1 MIHVQYI
8 NEKIKYYF
16 KQESG
21 FPKERRQKVLMSHS
35 NSQIILKATMREFL
49 KKDSLEMLFT
59 GLLPLLPFSCTLKW
73 LFIWPLRPSPYI
85 LRTVH
90 LLMVLL
96 WFHRYRKHTSN
107 KVMLR
112 LRLWVVCINSVF

>member
-59 GLLPLLPFSCTLKW
+59 GLLPLLSFSCTLKW
-73 LFIWPLRPSPYI
+73 
-85 LRTVH
+85 
-90 LLMVLL
+90 
-96 WFHRYRKHTSN
+96 
-107 KVMLR
+107 
-112 LRLWVVCINSVF
+112 